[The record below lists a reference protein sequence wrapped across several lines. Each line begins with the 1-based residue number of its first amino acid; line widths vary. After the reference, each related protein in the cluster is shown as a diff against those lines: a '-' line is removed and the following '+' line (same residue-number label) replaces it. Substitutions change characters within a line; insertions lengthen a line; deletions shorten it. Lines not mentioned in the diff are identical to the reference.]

1 MTLLL
6 RALGA
11 TAFTYGFVVVSP
23 YAHTYRA
30 ARNAG
35 VPRGVALSMW
45 AEHLR
50 EAIRD
55 LPKAI
60 NQ

>member
-1 MTLLL
+1 MTVLL
-6 RALGA
+6 RLLGA
-11 TAFTYGFVVVSP
+11 AAFAYGFVVVSP
-23 YAHTYRA
+23 YRHTYAA

-45 AEHLR
+45 AEHLG

-55 LPKAI
+55 LPKAV
-60 NQ
+60 NE